1 MRSLS
6 RSREVFHD
14 FPWTAHD
21 FSCFST
27 TFRVGRLRLFRP
39 VLNNSEHPADYSFG
53 RRNPYFRMR

>member
-6 RSREVFHD
+6 RFREAFYD

-27 TFRVGRLRLFRP
+27 TFRVDRLRFLRAAQP
-39 VLNNSEHPADYSFG
+39 VLPQAIAQLLRIHAQ
-53 RRNPYFRMR
+53 